1 MPTNLGK
8 IISERRLQL
17 GKTLDD
23 VGRDVGVSKSTVQ
36 RWESGNIQNMRR
48 DKLVGLARALATTP
62 AYLMGWTDDPED
74 YEQAEEL
81 DSLPEGWLDHF
92 NGDVKAAVRAYR
104 AMDEERV
111 QEFALPPGALPIT
124 MQRVPLL
131 GGIHAGEPTY
141 AEEDFD
147 GYAVLGSAVR
157 CDFALRVVGDSM
169 INARIY
175 DGDIVFIRKQDTV
188 ENGEIAAVL
197 IDDET
202 TLKRVRFIG
211 GGMTMFCPEN
221 PKYEPIVVGGAGE
234 TRNVRILG
242 KAVAFQGD
250 VK

>member
-1 MPTNLGK
+1 MFAERIKEKRKAAKLTQLALGEAVGSTK
-8 IISERRLQL
+8 SSVCNWEKGLYKPDVDTVERIAEVLHTTAGYLL
-17 GKTLDD
+17 G
-23 VGRDVGVSKSTVQ
+23 
-36 RWESGNIQNMRR
+36 
-48 DKLVGLARALATTP
+48 
-62 AYLMGWTDDPED
+62 YTDDDERYSD
-74 YEQAEEL
+74 AEEL
-81 DSLPEGWLDHF
+81 DNLPEGWLDQF
-92 NGDVKAAVRAYR
+92 GGDVKSAVRAYR
-104 AMDEERV
+104 AMDEERA

-124 MQRVPLL
+124 AKRVPLL

-147 GYAVLGSAVR
+147 GYVVLGSAVH

-234 TRNVRILG
+234 TRSVRILG

>member
-1 MPTNLGK
+1 MLAQRIKEKRKAAKLTQAELGDAIGSTK
-8 IISERRLQL
+8 SSICGWEKGLHKPDVDTVEQIAEVLHTTAGYLL
-17 GKTLDD
+17 G
-23 VGRDVGVSKSTVQ
+23 
-36 RWESGNIQNMRR
+36 
-48 DKLVGLARALATTP
+48 
-62 AYLMGWTDDPED
+62 YTDDDERYSD
-74 YEQAEEL
+74 AEEL
-81 DSLPEGWLDHF
+81 DSLPEGWMEHF
-92 NGDVKAAVRAYR
+92 DGDVKAAVKAYR
-104 AMDEERV
+104 AMDEDRAR
-111 QEFALPPGALPIT
+111 EFALPPDALPIT
-124 MQRVPLL
+124 VRNIPLY
-131 GGIHAGEPTY
+131 GGIHAGDPTY
-141 AEEDFD
+141 VEQEFD
-147 GYAVLGSAVR
+147 SYVAVGANVR
-157 CDFALRVVGDSM
+157 CDFALRVIGDSM

-221 PKYEPIVVGGAGE
+221 PKYDPIIVGGEGE

>member
-1 MPTNLGK
+1 MTTGERIRKRRELLDLSVDDVASELGK
-8 IISERRLQL
+8 NRATIYRYENGYI
-17 GKTLDD
+17 DD
-23 VGRDVGVSKSTVQ
+23 IPVSVVA
-36 RWESGNIQNMRR
+36 
-48 DKLVGLARALATTP
+48 KLADILATTP

-81 DSLPEGWLDHF
+81 DSLPGGWLDHF
-92 NGDVKAAVRAYR
+92 NGDVKAAVKAYR
-104 AMDEERV
+104 AMDEERA
-111 QEFALPPGALPIT
+111 QEFSLPPGALPIT
-124 MQRVPLL
+124 VQRVPLL
-131 GGIHAGEPTY
+131 GSIHAGEPTF
-141 AEEDFD
+141 AEENFD

-211 GGMTMFCPEN
+211 NGITVFYPEN
-221 PKYEPIVVGGAGE
+221 PKYEPIFYGGEGE
-234 TRNVRILG
+234 TRQARILG
-242 KAVAFQGD
+242 KAIAFQGD

>member
-1 MPTNLGK
+1 MLAQRIREKRKAAKLTQAELGEAIGSTK
-8 IISERRLQL
+8 SSICGWEKGLHKPDIDTVEQIAEVLHTTAGYLL
-17 GKTLDD
+17 G
-23 VGRDVGVSKSTVQ
+23 
-36 RWESGNIQNMRR
+36 
-48 DKLVGLARALATTP
+48 
-62 AYLMGWTDDPED
+62 YTDDDERYSD
-74 YEQAEEL
+74 AEEL

-104 AMDEERV
+104 AMDEERA

-124 MQRVPLL
+124 VQRVPLL
-131 GGIHAGEPTY
+131 GDIHAGEPTY

-169 INARIY
+169 INARIH

-202 TLKRVRFIG
+202 TLKRVRFLA

-221 PKYEPIVVGGAGE
+221 PKYEPIVVGGEGE
-234 TRNVRILG
+234 TRQVRILG

>member
-1 MPTNLGK
+1 MFAERIKEKRKAAKLTQLALGEAVGSTK
-8 IISERRLQL
+8 SSVCNWEKGLYKPDVDTVERIAEVLHTTAGYLL
-17 GKTLDD
+17 G
-23 VGRDVGVSKSTVQ
+23 
-36 RWESGNIQNMRR
+36 
-48 DKLVGLARALATTP
+48 
-62 AYLMGWTDDPED
+62 YTDDDERYSD
-74 YEQAEEL
+74 AEEL
-81 DSLPEGWLDHF
+81 DSLPEGWLDQF
-92 NGDVKAAVRAYR
+92 GGNVKAAVRAYR
-104 AMDEERV
+104 AMDEERA

-124 MQRVPLL
+124 VQRVPLL
-131 GGIHAGEPTY
+131 GGIHAGEPSY

-147 GYAVLGSAVR
+147 GYVVLGSAVR

-169 INARIY
+169 INARIH

-202 TLKRVRFIG
+202 ALKRVRFLA

>member
-1 MPTNLGK
+1 MFAERIKEKRKAAKLTQLALGEAVGSTK
-8 IISERRLQL
+8 SSVCNWEKGLYKPDVDTVERIAEVLHTTAGYLL
-17 GKTLDD
+17 G
-23 VGRDVGVSKSTVQ
+23 
-36 RWESGNIQNMRR
+36 
-48 DKLVGLARALATTP
+48 
-62 AYLMGWTDDPED
+62 YTDDDERYSD
-74 YEQAEEL
+74 AEEL
-81 DSLPEGWLDHF
+81 NNFPEGWLDQF
-92 NGDVKAAVRAYR
+92 SGDVKSAVRAYR
-104 AMDEERV
+104 AMDKERA

-202 TLKRVRFIG
+202 TLKRVRFLA

>member
-1 MPTNLGK
+1 MEL
-8 IISERRLQL
+8 
-17 GKTLDD
+17 
-23 VGRDVGVSKSTVQ
+23 GVSAATIYRYEKGDI
-36 RWESGNIQNMRR
+36 EKIPGNI
-48 DKLVGLARALATTP
+48 LEPLADILATTP

-92 NGDVKAAVRAYR
+92 NGDIKAAVRAYR
-104 AMDEERV
+104 AMDEERT

-124 MQRVPLL
+124 VQRVPLL
-131 GGIHAGEPTY
+131 GGIHAGEPSY

-234 TRNVRILG
+234 TRSVRILG